1 MGFWIFMF
9 LMILIVPLAFLGI
22 GHLFRKSAPKDI
34 NYAFGYRTKRS
45 MMNQDTWKFA
55 HQYIGRLWFI
65 LGIVVLPLSI
75 IPMLLVIGKSVDTIG
90 TVGGIVEGIQIVLM
104 VCSIIP
110 TEIALRKKFDEHG
123 KQRM

>member
-45 MMNQDTWKFA
+45 MMNPDTWKFA

-75 IPMLLVIGKSVDTIG
+75 IPMSMSHPAL
-90 TVGGIVEGIQIVLM
+90 
-104 VCSIIP
+104 SITP
-110 TEIALRKKFDEHG
+110 EKLPNEERAYVHF
-123 KQRM
+123 MS